1 MKKPDAANKITTN
14 KIGKKMDLIKN
25 ALNKGQKALSEYE
38 SKLWLKSY
46 GIPVTNEA
54 LATNE
59 DEAAAMAARLGYPV
73 VLKACSPEL
82 MHKSE
87 SGAIEI
93 GIKSEAEVRVAYQRL
108 VESASVPL
116 DGILVQ
122 EMVKGNRELV
132 LGLTRD
138 AQFGPCVMFGLG
150 GVLTEVIN
158 DTVFRVAPLEPMDAR
173 EMMED
178 LKAKAILDPFRGQ
191 AAADREVISCSLI
204 ALGQIGLEN
213 EAVAEIDINPMIID
227 PKGRIV
233 AVDALV
239 VLRRV

>member
-1 MKKPDAANKITTN
+1 
-14 KIGKKMDLIKN
+14 MDLIKN
-25 ALNKGQKALSEYE
+25 ALQKGQKALSEYE
-38 SKLWLKSY
+38 SKQFLKAY
-46 GIPVTNEA
+46 GIPVTQEE
-54 LATNE
+54 LAKNS

-87 SGAIEI
+87 TGAIEI
-93 GIKSEAEVRVAYQRL
+93 GLKSEAEVRAAYQRL

-173 EMMED
+173 EMMEE
-178 LKAKAILDPFRGQ
+178 LKAKAILNPFRGQ
-191 AAADREVISCSLI
+191 AAADREVISRSLI

-227 PKGRIV
+227 PTGRIV

-239 VLRRV
+239 VLQRV